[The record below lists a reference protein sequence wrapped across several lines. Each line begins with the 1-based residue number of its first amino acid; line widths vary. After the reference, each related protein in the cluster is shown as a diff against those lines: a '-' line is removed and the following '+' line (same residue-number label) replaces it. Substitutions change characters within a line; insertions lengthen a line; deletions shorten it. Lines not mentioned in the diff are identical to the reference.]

1 MSEEDKL
8 MKNKLSDIV
17 EYIRHSTAVLENLE
31 ERIDIFSEII
41 DKKNKELLLGNLW
54 QNVEIKKTKKRSRP
68 VESEIKAQEK
78 EQEDEFAERSGSKNL

>member
-54 QNVEIKKTKKRSRP
+54 QKCRNLKDQKTFTTRRIWDKSWRKRKRRG
-68 VESEIKAQEK
+68 IWI
-78 EQEDEFAERSGSKNL
+78 